1 MRREPRPP
9 SPLPTPGAHSYTET
23 ETLIHVPGCLRA
35 CPTGRTHL
43 GDPSW
48 KCLKHFP
55 QEEPRRCPGPMPEL
69 SELTPF
75 DVEEW

>member
-1 MRREPRPP
+1 MRREPRP
-9 SPLPTPGAHSYTET
+9 ET
-23 ETLIHVPGCLRA
+23 ETLKHVPGFLRA
-35 CPTGRTHL
+35 CPTGWTHL
-43 GDPSW
+43 GDPCW
-48 KCLKHFP
+48 KCLKHFL